1 MFSVIIPNFNSA
13 STIRDTL
20 NSVRDAARWFDPSL
34 VEIILV
40 DNGST
45 DTSLPIIRSWHKVN
59 TDIILRL
66 FSETTP
72 NSPGLARNIGL
83 KNSVFPWVLFLDADD
98 NFQVDIFKELKSNI
112 GDETSVIIFN
122 YEIIN
127 PKSHQKRNRILHT
140 YSRNKSELL
149 RQYVTLDT
157 DNSIIAILLSKE
169 LLLKNKILFDEGYYE
184 DIYFLFQVI
193 LRSEYINFLD
203 KKLYLKNNSG
213 ESITNT
219 FSIFHIYCYTKAW
232 KSVHN
237 LLLDNYTGKIISNY
251 IDKSIRGLI
260 GQVVMNIDLA
270 NCAESDK
277 EQMRLHLSSCIREFY
292 PLVDKSLITTENT
305 YLDQQAINF
314 IKCYNRTHDK

>member
-20 NSVRDAARWFDPSL
+20 NSVRDAARLFDPSL

-45 DTSLPIIRSWHKVN
+45 DSSLSIIRSWHKDN
-59 TDIILRL
+59 TDIILHL

-72 NSPGLARNIGL
+72 NSPGLARNLGL

-98 NFQVDIFKELKSNI
+98 NFQVDIFNELKSNI
-112 GDETSVIIFN
+112 RDETSVMIFN

-127 PKSHQKRNRILHT
+127 PKSHLKKNRILHT
-140 YSRNKSELL
+140 YARNKSELL
-149 RQYVTLDT
+149 MQYVTQDT
-157 DNSIIAILLSKE
+157 DNSIIAMLLSKE
-169 LLLKNKILFDEGYYE
+169 LLLKNKILFDKGFYE

-193 LRSEYINFLD
+193 LRSEQIIILD
-203 KKLYLKNNSG
+203 KTLYLKNNSS

-237 LLLDNYTGKIISNY
+237 LLLNNYPGEIISNY

-260 GQVVMNIDLA
+260 GQVIMKIDRTNLA
-270 NCAESDK
+270 EPDK
-277 EQMRLHLSSCIREFY
+277 ELMRLHLSSYIREFY
-292 PLVDKSLITTENT
+292 PLVEKSLITTENT
-305 YLDQQAINF
+305 QLDHYAINF
-314 IKCYNRTHDK
+314 IRCYNRTHDK